1 MRVLMVLVALITT
14 PFGSTGA
21 ERDRNSRPLQSDG
34 QISITGLTGFDVSVV
49 VRSCDP
55 SCSDSLNGANQ
66 RIANEQFALAA

>member
-1 MRVLMVLVALITT
+1 MNAHSEI
-14 PFGSTGA
+14 GSAVGA
-21 ERDRNSRPLQSDG
+21 AGSLARSLQSSG

-55 SCSDSLNGANQ
+55 SCSDSLNGANK